1 MTIKDLKL
9 MNEKDR
15 ILFFTNAKVK
25 DLTLILKNEGIKGI
39 SKMKKAEK
47 LEMIVNLVVEN
58 NITDEEIDKV
68 VEDTKK
74 LCEEINAR
82 QSYEEEFEQ
91 TLCARLAAKEITWQE
106 FKNTVIKRNVSIP
119 INVADEEYT
128 KDSLNRNIDLFS
140 NYEHYD
146 YSNKKYYSVLNKNF
160 QWREVFKNNGK
171 YKWKN
176 WEEKQMYERN
186 VVDNGLLQ
194 LAFDYDEDGEL
205 TLLTYKNHELLGYY
219 RYRDGDIED
228 IKKLVAYDDKLSD
241 DYLEIYTQLLELLDK
256 QYEQYDKILKAD
268 RMLRKKFNFIK
279 CKYKR
284 FSSFANEN
292 PRRRY

>member
-1 MTIKDLKL
+1 
-9 MNEKDR
+9 
-15 ILFFTNAKVK
+15 
-25 DLTLILKNEGIKGI
+25 
-39 SKMKKAEK
+39 MKKAEK

-82 QSYEEEFEQ
+82 QSYEEKFES
-91 TLCARLAAKEITWQE
+91 TLCARWAADEITWEQ
-106 FKNTVIKRNVSIP
+106 FKQTIVNRNISIP
-119 INVADEEYT
+119 INVADKEDT
-128 KDSLNRNIDLFS
+128 KYLLNRNIDLFS

-241 DYLEIYTQLLELLDK
+241 EDLEIYTQLLELLDK

-284 FSSFANEN
+284 FSSFANEH
-292 PRRRY
+292 PKRRY